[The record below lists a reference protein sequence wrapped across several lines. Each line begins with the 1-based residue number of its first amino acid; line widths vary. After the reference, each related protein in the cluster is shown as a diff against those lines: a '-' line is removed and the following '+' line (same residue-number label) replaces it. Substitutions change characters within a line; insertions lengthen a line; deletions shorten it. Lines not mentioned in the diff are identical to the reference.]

1 MLTIKRLRI
10 EIQTEKGLYGL
21 DEGFSER
28 LNLLA
33 SDDNTC
39 GKSSVLVAIYYCLGF
54 EQIIGGIGE
63 KVLTSAYKTFIE
75 ADGEKLSVLE
85 SKIYLEITNGMESVT
100 IFRPAKMQGRDTKLV
115 TVYYSKM
122 EALSDP
128 DVLVEDMYV
137 HMPNSA
143 TNVKGFHR
151 YLEKFLHMD
160 LPMVPTLEGAQRKL
174 YLQLIFS
181 CMFIEQK
188 HGWGDIFSGIPFL
201 GIKDSKKRV
210 LEYVLGLDTLGNEKR
225 KEKLRSDENHIKNEW
240 MQHLKEIY
248 NAANKENCNMVGLPM
263 NPCILTKIDLSGIHV
278 FKGDTEISEE
288 IKDLQ
293 MEYNAIPTATPKII
307 DNFDELQNELEA
319 TENDI
324 EDLETN
330 ASWLRQQITQVN
342 LSIRVLDNN
351 IEILENDLRNNKDSA
366 RLRDLGSEL
375 RCKISEGICP
385 TCEQPIN
392 DSLLPNVED
401 ISFMSIDE
409 NIRHLEA
416 QKSMLNYAK
425 VSQIK
430 NKHNMDNKLQA
441 IQSKVVTLRRLAKAL
456 RSDLYSVDDNLS
468 ETIVYKKIDLESK
481 IENLQKLKNLLDNKK
496 EKLLE
501 LSEKWKKYL
510 EEKETIP
517 KKKFSDSDVAKI
529 KLLRKKFVHNLEKYG
544 YKSIVSLNDIN
555 ISEETYLPVVEEFDM
570 KFDSSASDNVRAI
583 WAYTIALMQVSA
595 EKQGNHPNIVIFDE
609 PKQHSVVQNDMDMF
623 FQSIIDLNFEYQAIV
638 GITIKDP
645 DAKESIKK
653 LTEGSYKLVQVSN
666 KAFQRL

>member
-1 MLTIKRLRI
+1 MLIIKRLRI

-21 DEGFSER
+21 DEKFSER

-63 KVLTSAYKTFIE
+63 KVLTSVYKTFIE

-85 SKIYLEITNGMESVT
+85 SKIYLEITNGMEDVT

-122 EALSDP
+122 EELSNP
-128 DVLVEDMYV
+128 DILVEDMYV
-137 HMPNSA
+137 HMLNSA
-143 TNVKGFHR
+143 TNVKGFHH

-160 LPMVPTLEGAQRKL
+160 LPMVPTSEGTQRKL

-225 KEKLRSDENHIKNEW
+225 KEKLRSDENHIKNGW
-240 MQHLKEIY
+240 TQHLKELY
-248 NAANKENCNMVGLPM
+248 NAANKENCNMIGFPI
-263 NPCILTKIDLSGIHV
+263 NPCILTKIDLSGMHIL
-278 FKGDTEISEE
+278 KGDTEISEE
-288 IKDLQ
+288 IKNLQ
-293 MEYNAIPTATPKII
+293 MEYDEIPTATPKII

-324 EDLETN
+324 EELETN
-330 ASWLRQQITQVN
+330 ASWLRQQITQIN
-342 LSIRVLDNN
+342 LSIKVLDNN
-351 IEILENDLRNNKDSA
+351 LEILESDLRNNKDSA

-401 ISFMSIDE
+401 ISLMSIDE

-425 VSQIK
+425 LSHIK
-430 NKHNMDNKLQA
+430 NKHNMDNKLQT
-441 IQSKVVTLRRLAKAL
+441 IQGKVVTLRRLAKAL
-456 RSDLYSVDDNLS
+456 RSDLYSVDENLS
-468 ETIVYKKIDLESK
+468 EAIIYKKIDLESR
-481 IENLQKLKNLLDNKK
+481 IVSLQKLKILLDNKK

-501 LSEKWKKYL
+501 LSEQWKRFL

-517 KKKFSDSDVAKI
+517 KKKFSDSDIAKI

-623 FQSIIDLNFEYQAIV
+623 FQSIIDLDFEYQAIV

-653 LTEGSYKLVQVSN
+653 LAEGSYNLVRVSN

>member
-21 DEGFSER
+21 DEEFSER

-75 ADGEKLSVLE
+75 ADDEKLSVLE
-85 SKIYLEITNGMESVT
+85 SKIYLEISNGMEEVT
-100 IFRPAKMQGRDTKLV
+100 IFRPAKMQGRDSKLV
-115 TVYYSKM
+115 TVYYSKI
-122 EALSDP
+122 EELGDP
-128 DVLVEDMYV
+128 DILVEDMYV

-143 TNVKGFHR
+143 TNVKGFHH

-160 LPMVPTLEGAQRKL
+160 LPMVPTSEGVQRKL

-225 KEKLRSDENHIKNEW
+225 KEKLRSDENRIKNDW
-240 MQHLKEIY
+240 MQHLKELY
-248 NAANKENCNMVGLPM
+248 NAANKENCTVVGAPI
-263 NPCILTKIDLSGIHV
+263 NPCILTQIDLLAIHI
-278 FKGDTEISEE
+278 FKGDAEISEE

-293 MEYNAIPTATPKII
+293 IEYDEIPTATPKII
-307 DNFDELQNELEA
+307 DNFDELQKELEA

-324 EDLETN
+324 EELETN

-351 IEILENDLRNNKDSA
+351 IEILESDLRNNKDSA

-375 RCKISEGICP
+375 GCKTSEGICP

-425 VSQIK
+425 VGHIK
-430 NKHNMDNKLQA
+430 NKHDMDNKLQI
-441 IQSKVVTLRRLAKAL
+441 IQSKIVTLRRLAKAL

-468 ETIVYKKIDLESK
+468 EAIVYKKIDLESR
-481 IENLQKLKNLLDNKK
+481 IESLQKLKNILDNKK

-501 LSEKWKKYL
+501 LSEQWKKYL

-517 KKKFSDSDVAKI
+517 RKKFTDSDIEKI
-529 KLLRKKFVHNLEKYG
+529 KLLREKFVHNLERYG

-570 KFDSSASDNVRAI
+570 KFDSSASDNIRAI

-623 FQSIIDLNFEYQAIV
+623 FQSIIDLNFEYQAII

-653 LTEGSYKLVQVSN
+653 LADGSYKLVQVSN
-666 KAFQRL
+666 KAFQKL

>member
-21 DEGFSER
+21 DEEFSEK

-75 ADGEKLSVLE
+75 ADDEKLSVLE
-85 SKIYLEITNGMESVT
+85 SKIYLEISNGVEEVT
-100 IFRPAKMQGRDTKLV
+100 IFRPAKMHGRDTRLV
-115 TVYYSKM
+115 TVYYSNM
-122 EALSDP
+122 AEMSTP
-128 DVLVEDMYV
+128 DTLVEDMYV

-151 YLEKFLHMD
+151 YLEKFLHME
-160 LPMVPTLEGAQRKL
+160 LPMVPTSEGEQRKL

-210 LEYVLGLDTLGNEKR
+210 LEYILGLDTLGNEKR
-225 KEKLRSDENHIKNEW
+225 KEKLKRDEHHIKNEW
-240 MQHLKEIY
+240 MQHLKELY
-248 NAANKENCNMVGLPM
+248 NIANKENCSMVGAPV
-263 NPCILTKIDLSGIHV
+263 NPCILTEIDLSGMHI

-288 IKDLQ
+288 IKNLQ
-293 MEYNAIPTATPKII
+293 KEYEEIPTATPKII
-307 DNFDELQNELEA
+307 DNFDELQSELEA
-319 TENDI
+319 TEDDI
-324 EDLETN
+324 EELETN

-351 IEILENDLRNNKDSA
+351 IEILESDLRNNKDSA
-366 RLRDLGSEL
+366 RLRNMGSEL
-375 RCKISEGICP
+375 ECKISEGICP
-385 TCEQPIN
+385 TCDQPIN

-425 VSQIK
+425 GSHVK
-430 NKHNMDNKLQA
+430 NKQDMDNKLQA

-456 RSDLYSVDDNLS
+456 RSDIYSVDDNLS
-468 ETIVYKKIDLESK
+468 ETIIYKKIDLESRM
-481 IENLQKLKNLLDNKK
+481 ESLQNLKNLLDNKK
-496 EKLLE
+496 DKLLD
-501 LSEKWKKYL
+501 LSEQWKKYL

-517 KKKFSDSDVAKI
+517 KKKFSDLDIEKI
-529 KLLRKKFVHNLEKYG
+529 KILRSKFVHNLERYG
-544 YKSIVSLNDIN
+544 YKSIVSLSDIN

-609 PKQHSVVQNDMDMF
+609 PKQHSIVQNDMDMF
-623 FQSIIDLNFEYQAIV
+623 FQSIIDLDFEYQAIV
-638 GITIKDP
+638 GITVKDP

-653 LTEGSYKLVQVSN
+653 LAEDSYKLVKVSN